1 MVNVSSAAVNGLD
14 RATHSFDEGPFGSA
28 GDIDGA
34 DFESTREVLRAA
46 RRSLCSDGGRE
57 GEESYGVLHGVLEC
71 VSRGSYK
78 VNKKTRLIMIKAMLR
93 LSMQQEA
100 NDL

>member
-1 MVNVSSAAVNGLD
+1 MD
-14 RATHSFDEGPFGSA
+14 RATHGFDEGTFGGA
-28 GDIDGA
+28 GDIDRA

-46 RRSLCSDGGRE
+46 RWSLCSDGGRE
-57 GEESYGVLHGVLEC
+57 GEESYGVLHGALKC
-71 VSRGSYK
+71 VSRGRNK
-78 VNKKTRLIMIKAMLR
+78 VNKNTTRLIMIKAMR